1 MLSISIDM
9 SQVFEYAGDIVNA
22 MMPVVLLSAGIGLG
36 FVLVS
41 KIIGAF
47 RS

>member
-9 SQVFEYAGDIVNA
+9 DQVFTYAGQIVQA
-22 MMPVVLLSAGIGLG
+22 MMPVVLLTAGIGLG

-41 KIIGAF
+41 KIISAF
-47 RS
+47 RA

>member
-9 SQVFEYAGDIVNA
+9 SQVFTYAGDIVDA
-22 MMPVVLLSAGIGLG
+22 MMPVILLTAGIGLG

-41 KIIGAF
+41 KIISAF
-47 RS
+47 RG